1 MTMKANDDDSNQTE
15 STALFN
21 LKSVEGAL
29 HDIAEDCKKIVYLP
43 EELATMREV
52 KKRLQDEDQLTYVNP
67 RFLAYLVVVCK
78 NRVDEATDK
87 FRRYLKAIA
96 SCGMS
101 NIESDEDLWAD
112 PSVEQFLRDYYIPC
126 GRDFDNRQILW
137 IRSQKA
143 ILESEEKTSIRAGI
157 LYVIAVH
164 ADPFSLREGITF
176 VIDTSNRGT
185 FKQVGNES
193 KLQKI
198 NQSMPFRPQAI
209 YIAGASPAMRIVIN
223 GLIKIASFFTKQKIL
238 QRIRFVTL
246 EEAMTRVPKKNGPRY
261 LGGSGGGIDD
271 VIEWTKRRY
280 FEMPIPDLEDNSS

>member
-1 MTMKANDDDSNQTE
+1 MKPDDGDSNQKE
-15 STALFN
+15 STAVFN

-29 HDIAEDCKKIVYLP
+29 NDIADNRKAIVYLP
-43 EELATMREV
+43 EELAAMREV
-52 KKRLQDEDQLTYVNP
+52 KKRLQDEDKLTYVNP

-78 NRVDEATDK
+78 NRVDEAADK

-96 SCGMS
+96 ACGMT
-101 NIESDEDLWAD
+101 NVESDEDLWAD
-112 PSVEQFLRDYYIPC
+112 PSVEQFLRDYYVPC
-126 GRDFDNRQILW
+126 GRDFDNRQVLW
-137 IRSQKA
+137 IRSHKA

-157 LYVIAVH
+157 LYVIAIH
-164 ADPFSLREGITF
+164 ADHLSLREGITF

-246 EEAMTRVPKKNGPRY
+246 EEAMASVPKESGPRY
-261 LGGSGGGIDD
+261 LGGGSGGIDD